1 MNAIKRTKGLG
12 RGLEALLGPSGD
24 DSTRDMGEQV
34 MTLPLGKLQA
44 GKYQP
49 RSRMDESSLMELA
62 ESIKSQGIMQ
72 PILVRPSAQENT
84 RSLRVSVVSVHQSWQ
99 GLITDCP

>member
-24 DSTRDMGEQV
+24 DANKDMGEQV

-49 RSRMDESSLMELA
+49 RSRMDAAL
-62 ESIKSQGIMQ
+62 Q
-72 PILVRPSAQENT
+72 
-84 RSLRVSVVSVHQSWQ
+84 SLRSGVIV
-99 GLITDCP
+99 